1 MTLAQPCY
9 LLLVQAKTFTEN
21 ARRAQIVRAAIE
33 TIGELGYAKASFGQI
48 AKRAGLSSTGM
59 ISYHFDG
66 KADLIAE
73 VVKDVLA
80 TSLAYMRE
88 RIDAVRGPAAELRAY
103 VESNLAFIAEHPVE
117 LTALLE
123 SLRHGGG
130 TGSASI
136 GGNDDW
142 YHGAVGVLEA
152 CLREGQRTGDFGRFD
167 PRVMA
172 VTIRQAIDGMHGELL
187 LRPATDVAAYS
198 AELVGIV
205 ERATAND

>member
-1 MTLAQPCY
+1 M
-9 LLLVQAKTFTEN
+9 QAKTFTEN

-73 VVKDVLA
+73 VVRDVLA

-88 RIDAVRGPAAELRAY
+88 RIDAERGPAAELRAY
-103 VESNLAFIAEHPVE
+103 IASNLAFIAEHPVE
-117 LTALLE
+117 ITALLE

-130 TGSASI
+130 VTA
-136 GGNDDW
+136 GNDDW
-142 YHGAVGVLEA
+142 YHGAVDILES

-167 PRVMA
+167 PRVTA
-172 VTIRQAIDGMHGELL
+172 ITVRQAIDGIHTELIR
-187 LRPATDVAAYS
+187 RPDTDVDAYA
-198 AELVGIV
+198 AELVAIV
-205 ERATAND
+205 ERATAPD

>member
-1 MTLAQPCY
+1 M
-9 LLLVQAKTFTEN
+9 QAKTFTEN

-73 VVKDVLA
+73 VVRDVLT
-80 TSLAYMRE
+80 TSLAYMRD
-88 RIDAVRGPAAELRAY
+88 RIDAVDGPAAELRVY
-103 VESNLAFIAEHPVE
+103 IESNLAFIAEHPVE

-123 SLRHGGG
+123 SLRHGGAPGGEADGG
-130 TGSASI
+130 TGE
-136 GGNDDW
+136 W
-142 YHGAVGVLEA
+142 YHGAIDVLET

-172 VTIRQAIDGMHGELL
+172 ITIRQAIDGFHTESIR
-187 LRPATDVAAYS
+187 RPGIDVAAYA
-198 AELVGIV
+198 AELVRIV
-205 ERATAND
+205 ERATAHD

>member
-1 MTLAQPCY
+1 M
-9 LLLVQAKTFTEN
+9 QAKTFTEN

-73 VVKDVLA
+73 VVRDVLA

-88 RIDAVRGPAAELRAY
+88 RIDAAGGPAAELRAY
-103 VESNLAFIAEHPVE
+103 IESNLAFIAEHPVE

-130 TGSASI
+130 AGGAVTA
-136 GGNDDW
+136 GNDDW
-142 YHGAVGVLEA
+142 YHGAVDILES

-172 VTIRQAIDGMHGELL
+172 ITVRQAIDGIHTELIR
-187 LRPATDVAAYS
+187 RPDTDADAYA
-198 AELVGIV
+198 AELVAIV
-205 ERATAND
+205 ERATAHD

>member
-1 MTLAQPCY
+1 M
-9 LLLVQAKTFTEN
+9 QAKTFTEN

-73 VVKDVLA
+73 VVRDVLA

-88 RIDAVRGPAAELRAY
+88 RIDAMRGPAAELRAY
-103 VESNLAFIAEHPVE
+103 IESNLAFIAEHPVE
-117 LTALLE
+117 ITALLE
-123 SLRHGGG
+123 SLRHSGGV
-130 TGSASI
+130 AA
-136 GGNDDW
+136 GNDDW
-142 YHGAVGVLEA
+142 YHGAVDILES

-172 VTIRQAIDGMHGELL
+172 ITVRQAIDGIHTELIR
-187 LRPATDVAAYS
+187 RPGTDVDAYA
-198 AELVGIV
+198 AELVAIV
-205 ERATAND
+205 ERATAPD

>member
-1 MTLAQPCY
+1 M
-9 LLLVQAKTFTEN
+9 QAKTFTEN

-73 VVKDVLA
+73 VVRDVLA

-88 RIDAVRGPAAELRAY
+88 RIDAVAGPAAELRAY
-103 VESNLAFIAEHPVE
+103 IESNLAFVAEHPVE
-117 LTALLE
+117 LTALLDC
-123 SLRHGGG
+123 LRHGGG
-130 TGSASI
+130 GAAAA
-136 GGNDDW
+136 GNDDW
-142 YHGAVGVLEA
+142 YHGAVDVLES

-172 VTIRQAIDGMHGELL
+172 ITVRQAIDGVHTELIR
-187 LRPATDVAAYS
+187 RPETDVDAYA
-198 AELVGIV
+198 AELVAIV
-205 ERATAND
+205 ERATAHD

>member
-1 MTLAQPCY
+1 M
-9 LLLVQAKTFTEN
+9 QAKTFTEN

-73 VVKDVLA
+73 VVRDVLA

-88 RIDAVRGPAAELRAY
+88 RIDAVQGPAAELRAY
-103 VESNLAFIAEHPVE
+103 IESNLAFIAEHPIE
-117 LTALLE
+117 ITALLE

-130 TGSASI
+130 VTA
-136 GGNDDW
+136 GNDDW
-142 YHGAVGVLEA
+142 YHGAVDILEI

-167 PRVMA
+167 PRVTA
-172 VTIRQAIDGMHGELL
+172 ITVRQAIDGIHTELIR
-187 LRPATDVAAYS
+187 RPGTDVDAYA
-198 AELVGIV
+198 AELVAIV
-205 ERATAND
+205 ERATAPD

>member
-1 MTLAQPCY
+1 M
-9 LLLVQAKTFTEN
+9 QAKTFTEN

-73 VVKDVLA
+73 VVRDVLA

-103 VESNLAFIAEHPVE
+103 IESNLAFIAEHPVE
-117 LTALLE
+117 ITALLE

-130 TGSASI
+130 VAA
-136 GGNDDW
+136 GNDDW
-142 YHGAVGVLEA
+142 YHGAVDILES
-152 CLREGQRTGDFGRFD
+152 CLREGQRSGDFGRFD

-172 VTIRQAIDGMHGELL
+172 ITVRQAIDGIHTELIR
-187 LRPATDVAAYS
+187 RPGTDADAYA
-198 AELVGIV
+198 AELVAIV
-205 ERATAND
+205 ERATAPG

>member
-1 MTLAQPCY
+1 M
-9 LLLVQAKTFTEN
+9 QAKTFTET

-73 VVKDVLA
+73 VVRDVLT

-88 RIDAVRGPAAELRAY
+88 RIDAVDSPAAELRVY
-103 VESNLAFIAEHPVE
+103 IESNLAFIAEHPVE
-117 LTALLE
+117 ITALLE

-130 TGSASI
+130 VTA
-136 GGNDDW
+136 GNDDW
-142 YHGAVGVLEA
+142 YHGAVDILET
-152 CLREGQRTGDFGRFD
+152 CLREGQGTGDFGRFD

-172 VTIRQAIDGMHGELL
+172 ITVRQAIDGIHTELIR
-187 LRPATDVAAYS
+187 RPGTDVDAYA
-198 AELVGIV
+198 AELVAIV
-205 ERATAND
+205 ERATAPD